1 MNWIIYGLMAA
12 VLVAI
17 CDLFR
22 KHLVKTISPHLTV
35 LLPLAVSGMI
45 ALIYLIREDFKV
57 EIKKLDKKDYCI
69 LLIIGLLIPVGHYLI
84 TKSIQNVHNP
94 GYAKT
99 IISLNVLISL
109 FASIF
114 LFSTAKI
121 NKYTVLGVCLVMF
134 GTYLIS
140 TKIKY

>member
-1 MNWIIYGLMAA
+1 MNWVFYGLGAA

-17 CDLFR
+17 NDLCR
-22 KHLVKTISPHLTV
+22 KHLVNTISPHLTV
-35 LLPLAVSGMI
+35 LLPLAISGMI
-45 ALIYLIREDFKV
+45 AFIYLMREDFNI

-69 LLIIGLLIPVGHYLI
+69 LLVVGILIPVGHYLI

-109 FASIF
+109 VASIF
-114 LFSTAKI
+114 LFNNAKI
-121 NKYTVLGVCLVMF
+121 NNYTGIGVFLVII
-134 GTYLIS
+134 GTYLIT
-140 TKIKY
+140 TKT